1 MKRKADI
8 QRSSAGLSAKAPR
21 RLAAP
26 APLTFQSLPLELKH
40 QIATNLSI
48 SDVGSLRATCRQS
61 DYEFY
66 AFFVKRLLGT
76 PKFAKWFA
84 TTRDDRVFRIN
95 WTDAGLQWATF
106 VLGNKKVSE
115 HVTHLIFPTRDFKI
129 TWYADCVLYS
139 YSFVPHTAD
148 WSIERKLLEQN
159 EARYAEYLERILS
172 NSPNAHD
179 ISLQTSAL
187 WPMDTGDLA
196 ECTERW
202 SDVQELH
209 EYMSSEEAMYDAE
222 SIAQAFTTLMI
233 VLAKIGKRVDSL
245 KIHSDYDYRQ
255 VSFATVEE
263 AMAHVLPAPLQKL
276 TKLRSLELSMEQVE
290 YSLTYETLSA
300 ADRACPNLSEFF
312 GRSTQIEDLTLE
324 STFDGFI
331 PPKVMDSMLL
341 SMHSQSLT
349 RVTLMNL
356 LAHQKTLASFL
367 KSHTTVRRLALSAVS
382 VVHGTWKPLLE
393 DLLERVARAELHM
406 SCRTLFELTPNG
418 HYVVAFS
425 SNTLFRD
432 ISYDSRISG
441 YPEILRFEDG
451 LFEWFSRPSQIHIES
466 ASLSIGAALWAGI
479 YFAKQNDALLEYTRE
494 IRTWD

>member
-66 AFFVKRLLGT
+66 DFFVKRLLGT

-159 EARYAEYLERILS
+159 EARYAEYLHR
-172 NSPNAHD
+172 
-179 ISLQTSAL
+179 AL
-187 WPMDTGDLA
+187 
-196 ECTERW
+196 
-202 SDVQELH
+202 
-209 EYMSSEEAMYDAE
+209 
-222 SIAQAFTTLMI
+222 
-233 VLAKIGKRVDSL
+233 
-245 KIHSDYDYRQ
+245 
-255 VSFATVEE
+255 
-263 AMAHVLPAPLQKL
+263 
-276 TKLRSLELSMEQVE
+276 
-290 YSLTYETLSA
+290 
-300 ADRACPNLSEFF
+300 
-312 GRSTQIEDLTLE
+312 
-324 STFDGFI
+324 
-331 PPKVMDSMLL
+331 
-341 SMHSQSLT
+341 
-349 RVTLMNL
+349 
-356 LAHQKTLASFL
+356 
-367 KSHTTVRRLALSAVS
+367 VRCS
-382 VVHGTWKPLLE
+382 
-393 DLLERVARAELHM
+393 
-406 SCRTLFELTPNG
+406 RT
-418 HYVVAFS
+418 A
-425 SNTLFRD
+425 
-432 ISYDSRISG
+432 
-441 YPEILRFEDG
+441 
-451 LFEWFSRPSQIHIES
+451 
-466 ASLSIGAALWAGI
+466 
-479 YFAKQNDALLEYTRE
+479 
-494 IRTWD
+494 